1 MKAKHTTVIL
11 SQAAGGSSM
20 ATTKRGKSPAVPG
33 GGKPGKSLNGKA
45 NSGHGTGTAE
55 ARDTARLLLDIE
67 AIHCRPD
74 NPYIFTSG
82 RASPVY
88 IDCRKLISFPEAR
101 AKIMGHAHKVI
112 AKEIGWSKIDAVAGG
127 ETAGI
132 PFAAFLAALAKKP
145 MVYVRKQPKG
155 FGRMAQIE
163 GDLKPGKRVLL
174 VEDLATDGGSKL
186 VFIDALK
193 KAEAKVTDCFVIF
206 HYGIFPQSIE
216 TLALAG
222 VKLHALA
229 TWWDALEAAQKH
241 KYFDEKGLTETRA
254 FLEAPEQWS
263 ANHGGRP
270 PAPRAHLGR

>member
-1 MKAKHTTVIL
+1 
-11 SQAAGGSSM
+11 M
-20 ATTKRGKSPAVPG
+20 ATKKKAAAPGSQPGAKPAAS
-33 GGKPGKSLNGKA
+33 KLNGKA
-45 NSGHGTGTAE
+45 ISARATGTPQ
-55 ARDTARLLLDIE
+55 ARETARLLLEIE

-82 RASPVY
+82 RASPIY
-88 IDCRKLISFPEAR
+88 IDCRKIISFPEAR
-101 AKIMGHAHKVI
+101 ARIMSHALKAVE
-112 AKEIGWSKIDAVAGG
+112 KQIGWSKIDAVAGG

-206 HYGIFPQSIE
+206 HYGIFPQSVE
-216 TLALAG
+216 TLAVAG
-222 VKLHALA
+222 VKLHSLA
-229 TWWDALEAAQKH
+229 TWWDVLEAAQRYKL
-241 KYFDEKGLTETRA
+241 FDERGLTETRA

-270 PAPRAHLGR
+270 PAPRSMMGR

>member
-1 MKAKHTTVIL
+1 
-11 SQAAGGSSM
+11 M
-20 ATTKRGKSPAVPG
+20 ATKKKPAAPAAHLNG
-33 GGKPGKSLNGKA
+33 SAGNIINGKA
-45 NSGHGTGTAE
+45 IAARASNTAE
-55 ARDTARLLLDIE
+55 ARDTARLLLEIE

-88 IDCRKLISFPEAR
+88 IDCRKLISFPGAR
-101 AKIMGHAHKVI
+101 AKIMNYAMKMI
-112 AKEIGWSKIDAVAGG
+112 ARTINWSKIDVVAGG

-145 MVYVRKQPKG
+145 MIYVRKQPKG

-186 VFIDALK
+186 VFIEALK
-193 KAEAKVTDCFVIF
+193 KAEARVTDCFVIF

-216 TLALAG
+216 MLAAAG

-229 TWWDALEAAQKH
+229 TWWDALEAARKH
-241 KYFDEKGLTETRA
+241 KYFDDKGLAETSA

-270 PAPRAHLGR
+270 PAPRPRLGR

>member
-1 MKAKHTTVIL
+1 MATKKKATSASRPAAKTAAKH
-11 SQAAGGSSM
+11 
-20 ATTKRGKSPAVPG
+20 
-33 GGKPGKSLNGKA
+33 LNGKA
-45 NSGHGTGTAE
+45 NHGRATGTPE

-101 AKIMGHAHKVI
+101 AKIMQHALKAI
-112 AKEIGWSKIDAVAGG
+112 DRQIGWNKIDVVAGG

-145 MVYVRKQPKG
+145 MIYVRKQPKG

-163 GDLKPGKRVLL
+163 GDIKPGKRVLL

-186 VFIDALK
+186 VFIEALK
-193 KAEAKVTDCFVIF
+193 KAEAKVSDCFVIF
-206 HYGIFPQSIE
+206 HYGIFPQSVE
-216 TLALAG
+216 MLAVAG

-229 TWWDALEAAQKH
+229 TWWDALEAAQKG
-241 KYFDEKGLTETRA
+241 KYFDEKGLAETRA

-270 PAPRAHLGR
+270 PAPRPGLGR

>member
-1 MKAKHTTVIL
+1 MATKKKAKST
-11 SQAAGGSSM
+11 GS
-20 ATTKRGKSPAVPG
+20 APVEKPAN
-33 GGKPGKSLNGKA
+33 KLNGKGISA
-45 NSGHGTGTAE
+45 KASGTPE
-55 ARDTARLLLDIE
+55 ARDTARLLLEIE

-88 IDCRKLISFPEAR
+88 IDCRKIISFPEAR
-101 AKIMGHAHKVI
+101 AKIMQHAFKMI
-112 AKEIGWSKIDAVAGG
+112 DKTIGWNKIDVVAGG

-132 PFAAFLAALAKKP
+132 PFAAFLAALAKKS
-145 MVYVRKQPKG
+145 MIYVRKQPKG

-186 VFIDALK
+186 VFIEALK

-216 TLALAG
+216 MLAAGG

-270 PAPRAHLGR
+270 PAPRSMLGR

>member
-1 MKAKHTTVIL
+1 MNHAL
-11 SQAAGGSSM
+11 
-20 ATTKRGKSPAVPG
+20 KS
-33 GGKPGKSLNGKA
+33 
-45 NSGHGTGTAE
+45 
-55 ARDTARLLLDIE
+55 
-67 AIHCRPD
+67 
-74 NPYIFTSG
+74 
-82 RASPVY
+82 
-88 IDCRKLISFPEAR
+88 IDKQ
-101 AKIMGHAHKVI
+101 
-112 AKEIGWSKIDAVAGG
+112 IGWNKIDVVAGG

-145 MVYVRKQPKG
+145 MIYVRKQPKG

-186 VFIDALK
+186 VFIEALK

-206 HYGIFPQSIE
+206 HYGIFPQSVE
-216 TLALAG
+216 MLAAAG

-241 KYFDEKGLTETRA
+241 KYFDEKRPQPRPRA

-270 PAPRAHLGR
+270 PAPRSMLGR

>member
-1 MKAKHTTVIL
+1 
-11 SQAAGGSSM
+11 M
-20 ATTKRGKSPAVPG
+20 ATTKKATSPAAPVN
-33 GGKPGKSLNGKA
+33 GKPAATKLNGKEISA
-45 NSGHGTGTAE
+45 RASGTPE
-55 ARDTARLLLDIE
+55 ARETARLLLEIE

-88 IDCRKLISFPEAR
+88 IDCRKIISFPEAR
-101 AKIMGHAHKVI
+101 AKIMNHALKAI
-112 AKEIGWSKIDAVAGG
+112 DKQIGWSKIDVVAGG

-145 MVYVRKQPKG
+145 MIYVRKQPKG

-206 HYGIFPQSIE
+206 HYGIFPQSVE
-216 TLALAG
+216 TLAVAG

-241 KYFDEKGLTETRA
+241 KYFDEKGLAETRA
-254 FLEAPEQWS
+254 FLEAPEKWS

-270 PAPRAHLGR
+270 PAQRMRG

>member
-1 MKAKHTTVIL
+1 MKKGNSVG
-11 SQAAGGSSM
+11 AAPLQ
-20 ATTKRGKSPAVPG
+20 KSG
-33 GGKPGKSLNGKA
+33 NSLNGKA
-45 NSGHGTGTAE
+45 IAERARGTQE
-55 ARDTARLLLDIE
+55 ARDTARLLLEIE

-101 AKIMGHAHKVI
+101 AKIMNHALRLI
-112 AKEIGWSKIDAVAGG
+112 DKEIGWSKIDVVAGG

-132 PFAAFLAALAKKP
+132 PFAAFLADRAKKS
-145 MVYVRKQPKG
+145 MIYVRKQPKG

-174 VEDLATDGGSKL
+174 VEDLATDGGSKI
-186 VFIDALK
+186 VFIEALK

-206 HYGIFPQSIE
+206 HYGIFPQSTE
-216 TLALAG
+216 MLAAAG

-241 KYFDEKGLTETRA
+241 KYFNERGLTETKA
-254 FLEAPEQWS
+254 FLESPEQWS
-263 ANHGGRP
+263 AAHGGRTSHS
-270 PAPRAHLGR
+270 PRPVLGR

>member
-1 MKAKHTTVIL
+1 
-11 SQAAGGSSM
+11 M
-20 ATTKRGKSPAVPG
+20 ATKKKTTSVAALSAGHSRAKT
-33 GGKPGKSLNGKA
+33 LNGKA
-45 NSGHGTGTAE
+45 NSARATGTAE
-55 ARDTARLLLDIE
+55 ARETARLLLEIE
-67 AIHCRPD
+67 AIHCRPE

-88 IDCRKLISFPEAR
+88 IDCRKLISYPEAR
-101 AKIMGHAHKVI
+101 AKIMGYALKAI
-112 AKEIGWSKIDAVAGG
+112 DRDIGWNKIDVVAGG

-145 MVYVRKQPKG
+145 MIYVRKQPKG

-193 KAEAKVTDCFVIF
+193 KADAKVTDCFVIF

-216 TLALAG
+216 TLAVAG
-222 VKLHALA
+222 VRLHALA

-241 KYFDEKGLTETRA
+241 RYFDEKGLAETRA

-270 PAPRAHLGR
+270 PSLRPTSLGR

>member
-1 MKAKHTTVIL
+1 MHSADKAFI
-11 SQAAGGSSM
+11 
-20 ATTKRGKSPAVPG
+20 
-33 GGKPGKSLNGKA
+33 
-45 NSGHGTGTAE
+45 AE
-55 ARDTARLLLDIE
+55 TTARMLLEVKAVLFYEDK
-67 AIHCRPD
+67 PFT
-74 NPYIFTSG
+74 FTSG
-82 RASPVY
+82 WASPVY
-88 IDCRKLISFPEAR
+88 IDCRKLISYPEAR
-101 AKIMGHAHKVI
+101 SKIMQHALKTI
-112 AKEIGWSKIDAVAGG
+112 DREIGWNKIDVVAGG

-145 MVYVRKQPKG
+145 MIYVRKQPKG

-163 GDLKPGKRVLL
+163 GDLKSGKRVLL

-186 VFIDALK
+186 VFIEAIK

-206 HYGIFPQSIE
+206 HYGIFPQSVE
-216 TLALAG
+216 MLAAGG

-229 TWWDALEAAQKH
+229 TWWDALEAATKH

-270 PAPRAHLGR
+270 PAPRPMLGR

>member
-1 MKAKHTTVIL
+1 
-11 SQAAGGSSM
+11 M
-20 ATTKRGKSPAVPG
+20 ATTKKAKSPGAASGQTPAN
-33 GGKPGKSLNGKA
+33 KLNGKVVSA
-45 NSGHGTGTAE
+45 RASGTPE
-55 ARDTARLLLDIE
+55 ARDTARLLLEIE

-88 IDCRKLISFPEAR
+88 IDCRKLISYPEAR
-101 AKIMGHAHKVI
+101 AKIMNYALKSI
-112 AKEIGWSKIDAVAGG
+112 DKQIGWNKIDVVAGG

-145 MVYVRKQPKG
+145 MIYVRKQPKG

-174 VEDLATDGGSKL
+174 VEDLATDGGSKI
-186 VFIDALK
+186 VFIEALK
-193 KAEAKVTDCFVIF
+193 KAEAKVSDCFVIF

-216 TLALAG
+216 MLAAAG

-241 KYFDEKGLTETRA
+241 KYFDERGLVETKA

-270 PAPRAHLGR
+270 PAPRSMMGR

>member
-1 MKAKHTTVIL
+1 
-11 SQAAGGSSM
+11 M
-20 ATTKRGKSPAVPG
+20 ATTKKAKSPGAITLP
-33 GGKPGKSLNGKA
+33 KPAKALNGKA
-45 NSGHGTGTAE
+45 VSARASGTPE
-55 ARDTARLLLDIE
+55 ARDTARLLLEIE
-67 AIHCRPD
+67 AIHCRPE

-101 AKIMGHAHKVI
+101 AKIMNHALKSI
-112 AKEIGWSKIDAVAGG
+112 DKQIGWNKIDVVAGG

-145 MVYVRKQPKG
+145 MIYVRKQPKG

-163 GDLKPGKRVLL
+163 GDLKSGKRVLL

-186 VFIDALK
+186 VFIEALK
-193 KAEAKVTDCFVIF
+193 KAEARVTDCFVIF
-206 HYGIFPQSIE
+206 HYGIFPQSVE
-216 TLALAG
+216 MLAAAG

-241 KYFDEKGLTETRA
+241 KYFDERGLVETKA

-270 PAPRAHLGR
+270 PAPRPMLGR

>member
-1 MKAKHTTVIL
+1 
-11 SQAAGGSSM
+11 M
-20 ATTKRGKSPAVPG
+20 ATKK
-33 GGKPGKSLNGKA
+33 KPKTARARASRVRPKALNGKA
-45 NSGHGTGTAE
+45 NSARLGRPSE
-55 ARDTARLLLDIE
+55 ALETARLLLEIE

-88 IDCRKLISFPEAR
+88 IDCRRLISFPEAR
-101 AKIMGHAHKVI
+101 TKIMGHAYKLI
-112 AKEIGWSKIDAVAGG
+112 EKAIGWGKIDAVAGG

-155 FGRMAQIE
+155 FGRMGQIE
-163 GDLKPGKRVLL
+163 GDLEPGKRVLL

-216 TLALAG
+216 MLAAAG

-241 KYFDEKGLTETRA
+241 KYFDERGLTETKA

-263 ANHGGRP
+263 ATHGGRP
-270 PAPRAHLGR
+270 PPRPMLGR